1 MLKSILN
8 FERNYGPRYFLI
20 DQGVLDLTMIYILW
34 LNKED
39 INLKDNNTIIRK
51 ITTVTSLLTFIIMIS
66 IELMENA

>member
-8 FERNYGPRYFLI
+8 FQRNYVPRCFLS

>member
-1 MLKSILN
+1 
-8 FERNYGPRYFLI
+8 
-20 DQGVLDLTMIYILW
+20 MIYILQ

-51 ITTVTSLLTFIIMIS
+51 ITTVTSLQTFIIMIS